1 MRQVSLLA
9 LGTWG
14 RARHTETPV
23 VMELAFQ
30 WARRIITGPGRA
42 LSVEERE
49 TTARGEEGCV
59 GGRPG
64 KTSLEGCEGAS
75 PGHVWGQRGRGA
87 GAHRRA

>member
-1 MRQVSLLA
+1 M
-9 LGTWG
+9 
-14 RARHTETPV
+14 
-23 VMELAFQ
+23 
-30 WARRIITGPGRA
+30 
-42 LSVEERE
+42 EERE
-49 TTARGEEGCV
+49 TTARGEGVCV